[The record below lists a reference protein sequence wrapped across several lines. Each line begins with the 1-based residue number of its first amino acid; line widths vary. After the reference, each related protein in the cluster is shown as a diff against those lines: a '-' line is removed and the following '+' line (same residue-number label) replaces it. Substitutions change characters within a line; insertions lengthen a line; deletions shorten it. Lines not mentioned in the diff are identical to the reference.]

1 MIPDSRQ
8 RTPSVVDHLP
18 SSAELSRAPYA
29 GARPHPL
36 AALAALA
43 GLACLACLACLL
55 LLGLACAP
63 EPAGP
68 AAEGGP
74 YNLVIVLSDSLR
86 ASNLPFYGYD
96 RETAPRLSALLG
108 ESVLF
113 ADHLA
118 DYPGTPISVS
128 QMQSGRLMPP
138 LLMDHSFAL
147 APVKAIEEDLLVLP
161 RVLRAAGYRTG
172 IVTSHPWFNRRA
184 RILRFFD
191 GGAVVPPREGQAY
204 ARFEDLIGP
213 AEQFVAGAEEPFFLY
228 VHAMD
233 THSPFGPPAEFREVW
248 PRDERPQV
256 YDLYDGEILYT
267 DYWVGRLID
276 SFRDR
281 GLLERTV
288 FVFTSDHGEEFGERG
303 PGQWNW
309 SHGYTA
315 RRPQLH
321 VPLLVRLPGG
331 RVGGTVI
338 DRRTRHIDLA
348 PTLLGLVGSAA
359 GLDGLRFDG
368 RDLSGTIGDPSAEPR
383 PASDEPPAEGEAGPE
398 ELPTIAYTWRYWALH
413 QGDLELEWDQWRDQ
427 ATLGRVVRGPFNYE
441 ASEPVD
447 DPGLAGRLRREL
459 LETRK
464 RRLREQRKI
473 PPSHELL
480 ASIPIGVP
488 TTVVE
493 APGGAPTFEQDHR
506 DGLWFQDAV
515 RLLTASPGE
524 EPGPLTLAT
533 PWAPGTYR
541 VRVRL
546 APGGREAG
554 YLNRFRLRIGGGG
567 ADPLEL
573 DGSTLPEGETLLDA
587 GVYAIGPELVVEISE
602 PRGGVAISGFLL
614 ELEGAT
620 GELPE
625 TGETDAELERRLR
638 ALGYVQ

>member
-1 MIPDSRQ
+1 M
-8 RTPSVVDHLP
+8 VDRPP
-18 SSAELSRAPYA
+18 SSIEPPRTLRGGVRLLAFVGLSL
-29 GARPHPL
+29 L
-36 AALAALA
+36 AS
-43 GLACLACLACLL
+43 
-55 LLGLACAP
+55 ACAP

-68 AAEGGP
+68 AAVDGP

-96 RETAPRLSALLG
+96 RDTAPRLSALLG

-113 ADHLA
+113 ASHLA
-118 DYPGTPISVS
+118 DYPGTPVSVS

-147 APVKAIEEDLLVLP
+147 APVKAIEDDLPVLP
-161 RVLRAAGYRTG
+161 RILRAAGYRTG
-172 IVTSHPWFNRRA
+172 IVTSHPWFNSRA

-191 GGAVVPPREGQAY
+191 EGAVVPPEEGEAY
-204 ARFEDLIGP
+204 ARFESLIGR
-213 AEQFVAGAEEPFFLY
+213 AEQFIDGAEEPFFLY

-233 THSPFGPPAEFREVW
+233 THSPFGPPPQFRDVW
-248 PRDERPQV
+248 PRDQRPQV

-267 DYWVGRLID
+267 DHWVGRLLD
-276 SFRDR
+276 SLRDR

-309 SHGYTA
+309 SHGYTT

-331 RVGGTVI
+331 RAGGTVI

-348 PTLLGLVGSAA
+348 PTLLGLVAPGAIV
-359 GLDGLRFDG
+359 DGLRFDG
-368 RDLSGTIGDPSAEPR
+368 RDLSGAIGSASAESRVATAEPR
-383 PASDEPPAEGEAGPE
+383 AESEAV
-398 ELPTIAYTWRYWALH
+398 PTVAYSWRYWALH
-413 QGDLELEWDQWRDQ
+413 RGDLELEWDQWNDR

-447 DPGLAGRLRREL
+447 DPELAGRLLREL
-459 LETRK
+459 LETRR
-464 RRLREQRKI
+464 RRLREQRNA

-493 APGGAPTFEQDHR
+493 APAGPPTFVQDHR

-541 VRVRL
+541 IQVRL
-546 APGGREAG
+546 ASGGRAAG
-554 YLNRFRLRIGGGG
+554 YLNRFRLKVGGED
-567 ADPLEL
+567 AAPIEL
-573 DGSTLPEGETLLDA
+573 DGSTLMEGQDLLDA
-587 GVYAIGPELVVEISE
+587 GVHTIGPELVVEISE

-614 ELEGAT
+614 ELQGAA
-620 GELPE
+620 GGPSE
-625 TGETDAELERRLR
+625 TGETDAELERQLR